1 MKKYKVKDIGL
12 DVLRTSEGKIATE
25 ELFLRDLRLCMM
37 FARYC
42 LDNVTYLEKYESD
55 DTVYEYIRLKFFDL
69 INDFEKIDKC
79 FREHNLNNQLNQKI
93 G

>member
-1 MKKYKVKDIGL
+1 MKKYKVKNIGL

-69 INDFEKIDKC
+69 INDLEKIDKC